1 LSKGRRVRYE
11 RTQNG
16 YRPCTSAEGV
26 GHTTTG
32 EEHASEKHG
41 KQKSLDVIAGHFI
54 AVYATKMIKAP
65 SIAVKSLPKGFGEVH
80 VAKKAESRLRK
91 IL

>member
-1 LSKGRRVRYE
+1 
-11 RTQNG
+11 
-16 YRPCTSAEGV
+16 
-26 GHTTTG
+26 
-32 EEHASEKHG
+32 
-41 KQKSLDVIAGHFI
+41 VIAGHFI

>member
-1 LSKGRRVRYE
+1 M
-11 RTQNG
+11 
-16 YRPCTSAEGV
+16 
-26 GHTTTG
+26 
-32 EEHASEKHG
+32 
-41 KQKSLDVIAGHFI
+41 IAGHFI

-65 SIAVKSLPKGFGEVH
+65 SIAVKSLPKGLGEVH